1 MRKIFKGYTLAEVLV
16 CVAIVGICAALVAP
30 ALFNNTR
37 SAVNINSVARAVELV
52 QNGMVNIMQTA
63 QNNSDDDAAPANLAS
78 IQLSDLFE
86 DGGDDYITDD
96 DNLFSE
102 TMAYMNIE
110 RAEDYNINNIIDYSG
125 DEIGGEAFADMLA
138 YRFKKNNAYIIVQS
152 TTQDGIADAADDD
165 VITRILIDA
174 NGPAAPNQIGRDVF
188 LFGLAN
194 NGQMVPAGSEAYN
207 NNLFAEELP
216 LYTDEDNGC
225 MENITDGLPCAAR
238 IMADGWAMN
247 Y

>member
-1 MRKIFKGYTLAEVLV
+1 MKKKLKGYTLAEVLV

-63 QNNSDDDAAPANLAS
+63 QNNSDDDTAPANLAS

-96 DNLFSE
+96 DNLFAS
-102 TMAYMNIE
+102 TMGIMNIE
-110 RAEDYNINNIIDYSG
+110 EVEDYTINNIRDYSG
-125 DEIGGEAFADMLA
+125 DALGNGLLSDTHA
-138 YRFKKNNAYIIVQS
+138 YRFKKGNSVIIFQNVSQN
-152 TTQDGIADAADDD
+152 GIANAEDDE
-165 VITRILIDA
+165 VITRIFIDA
-174 NGPAAPNQIGRDVF
+174 NGAAAPNQIGRDVF